1 MDKYVLLGT
10 YDSCDRNN
18 VEIIAYSGSIDE
30 LNNISK
36 AIDKINELLID
47 KDRDNPSAEIKACI
61 EEHLSEIDILDSMTD
76 YVQNI
81 KLKEIYEL
89 KLVM

>member
-47 KDRDNPSAEIKACI
+47 KDRDNPSAKIKAFI